1 MKTANQMPTVRL
13 LLYGGLSLS
22 LYALIYLYEQEI
34 MHWST
39 KGGWYFIIPVMLAF
53 LFSFFHGGLTR
64 YFWQALGV
72 RARNRESKEQ

>member
-1 MKTANQMPTVRL
+1 MPIGRL
-13 LLYGGLSLS
+13 LLYGGVSLS

-53 LFSFFHGGLTR
+53 LFSFLHGGLTR
-64 YFWQALGV
+64 YFWEVMGV
-72 RARNRESKEQ
+72 RARNREGKQQ